1 MTFSATP
8 GTPLLPFPSLPAPGS
23 PIRPSAPASWSN
35 RTAILSRSASPTAP
49 SASSAPPIA
58 SGTTSSFNDPQS
70 RIPTT
75 PHHPPSP
82 NPPECFPLSVLSPTP
97 SHPKKSRKPLKAS
110 KFEPSPRPYPILRL
124 SSQACEISIPFLYR
138 PDFSKSSLFLPSL
151 VRTSSFCLL
160 TQSRYG
166 VPFPSLRPHRRR
178 TAAVPHGSSFF
189 RSPHPPDR
197 RRTVNGP
204 FLRPR
209 FPSALCLLQL
219 SAGCRPFRPP
229 FCAQNAPASPTAPC
243 SRPKPPIPFSPQLFL
258 FSPAK
263 LRKT

>member
-1 MTFSATP
+1 M
-8 GTPLLPFPSLPAPGS
+8 
-23 PIRPSAPASWSN
+23 I
-35 RTAILSRSASPTAP
+35 
-49 SASSAPPIA
+49 
-58 SGTTSSFNDPQS
+58 PQS

-75 PHHPPSP
+75 PASPPGP

-97 SHPKKSRKPLKAS
+97 SHPKKSRKPLKAL
-110 KFEPSPRPYPILRL
+110 KFELSPRPYPILRL

-138 PDFSKSSLFLPSL
+138 PDFSKSSLLLPSL

-219 SAGCRPFRPP
+219 SAGMPPLSSPFLYSKRPGFPDRTLQPAKAPHP
-229 FCAQNAPASPTAPC
+229 FLTAWKPFHSSPK
-243 SRPKPPIPFSPQLFL
+243 SQLFL

>member
-1 MTFSATP
+1 M
-8 GTPLLPFPSLPAPGS
+8 
-23 PIRPSAPASWSN
+23 I
-35 RTAILSRSASPTAP
+35 
-49 SASSAPPIA
+49 
-58 SGTTSSFNDPQS
+58 PQS

-124 SSQACEISIPFLYR
+124 SSQACEISIPFLY
-138 PDFSKSSLFLPSL
+138 FSKTSLFLPSL

-166 VPFPSLRPHRRR
+166 VPFPSPRPHRRR
-178 TAAVPHGSSFF
+178 TAAVPPRLFLFPFPASAGSQA
-189 RSPHPPDR
+189 DDKW
-197 RRTVNGP
+197 P
-204 FLRPR
+204 FLRLR

-219 SAGCRPFRPP
+219 SAGMPPLSPP
-229 FCAQNAPASPTAPC
+229 FLCSKHPGFPDRTLQPAKAPHPFLTAWKPFHSSPK
-243 SRPKPPIPFSPQLFL
+243 SQLFL

>member
-1 MTFSATP
+1 M
-8 GTPLLPFPSLPAPGS
+8 
-23 PIRPSAPASWSN
+23 I
-35 RTAILSRSASPTAP
+35 
-49 SASSAPPIA
+49 
-58 SGTTSSFNDPQS
+58 PQS

-75 PHHPPSP
+75 PASPPSP

-166 VPFPSLRPHRRR
+166 VPFPSLRPHRRK
-178 TAAVPHGSSFF
+178 TAC
-189 RSPHPPDR
+189 RPPR
-197 RRTVNGP
+197 LFLFP
-204 FLRPR
+204 FP
-209 FPSALCLLQL
+209 A
-219 SAGCRPFRPP
+219 SAGSQADGEWPFFASQVPVCSLFTPALRRMPPLSPP
-229 FCAQNAPASPTAPC
+229 FCAQNVRLPRPHLAACQSSPSLSHRLETV
-243 SRPKPPIPFSPQLFL
+243 SFFSKIAA
-258 FSPAK
+258 FSFFSG
-263 LRKT
+263 KTTKNLADSIEFFYSKFFQKAMLSPDNSWKSVVFSV

>member
-1 MTFSATP
+1 M
-8 GTPLLPFPSLPAPGS
+8 
-23 PIRPSAPASWSN
+23 I
-35 RTAILSRSASPTAP
+35 
-49 SASSAPPIA
+49 
-58 SGTTSSFNDPQS
+58 PQS

-75 PHHPPSP
+75 PHHPLAPILPNAFLYPSFLLLLLTRK
-82 NPPECFPLSVLSPTP
+82 NSGNLSRPRNSSRLPGLILS
-97 SHPKKSRKPLKAS
+97 SVYPLKPA
-110 KFEPSPRPYPILRL
+110 KFLFL
-124 SSQACEISIPFLYR
+124 SCTARI
-138 PDFSKSSLFLPSL
+138 FSKSSLFLPSL

-204 FLRPR
+204 FFASQVPVCSLFTPALRRNAAPFAPFLCSKR
-209 FPSALCLLQL
+209 PGFPDRTLQP
-219 SAGCRPFRPP
+219 AKAPHPFLTAWKP
-229 FCAQNAPASPTAPC
+229 FHSSPK
-243 SRPKPPIPFSPQLFL
+243 SQLFL

>member
-1 MTFSATP
+1 M
-8 GTPLLPFPSLPAPGS
+8 
-23 PIRPSAPASWSN
+23 I
-35 RTAILSRSASPTAP
+35 
-49 SASSAPPIA
+49 
-58 SGTTSSFNDPQS
+58 PQS

-75 PHHPPSP
+75 LHHPPGP

-97 SHPKKSRKPLKAS
+97 SHPKKSRKHLKAS
-110 KFEPSPRPYPILRL
+110 KFGPSPRPYPILRL

-138 PDFSKSSLFLPSL
+138 PDFSQSSLFLPSL

-160 TQSRYG
+160 TQN
-166 VPFPSLRPHRRR
+166 PDTAFRPRPCAR
-178 TAAVPHGSSFF
+178 TGAEPLAVPHGSSFF
-189 RSPHPPDR
+189 RSLHPPDR

-219 SAGCRPFRPP
+219 SAGMPPLSPP
-229 FCAQNAPASPTAPC
+229 FLCSKRPGFPDRTLQPAKAPHPFLTAWKPFHSSPK
-243 SRPKPPIPFSPQLFL
+243 SQLFL